1 MTSDNGPFLWVRNP
15 GRAKDLT
22 FVFRRQRSQTRKKDP
37 SLPAAQPAQECA
49 AVSGVAATGEGG
61 RKDGAAEGSNRAMG
75 RERVPTL
82 QDPMA
87 RPGPQI
93 PACLARVRAVRG
105 GARRRI
111 KLIKLINRLGFGF
124 VFVLCNGCVHL
135 ACTGASVQSWA
146 VRPD

>member
-1 MTSDNGPFLWVRNP
+1 MLNWDTGVTSDNGPFLWVRNP

-75 RERVPTL
+75 RERVPHSAGPHGAAGTTN
-82 QDPMA
+82 PGMPCA
-87 RPGPQI
+87 RQGCSRGR
-93 PACLARVRAVRG
+93 PAPN
-105 GARRRI
+105 
-111 KLIKLINRLGFGF
+111 KINKINKSLGFWF
-124 VFVLCNGCVHL
+124 CFCFM
-135 ACTGASVQSWA
+135 
-146 VRPD
+146 